1 MQLIEKTC
9 NHIWNQNKYKVA
21 KDPPRLKTQKKNEK
35 QKETKSKS
43 LSKSKSGELRFNFTS
58 RINYHH
64 EALELV
70 LIIKPVDLLK
80 VQVIKY
86 LQIVVSKSSSLTI
99 LLTF

>member
-1 MQLIEKTC
+1 MQSSKG
-9 NHIWNQNKYKVA
+9 
-21 KDPPRLKTQKKNEK
+21 PPRLKTKKKNEK

-43 LSKSKSGELRFNFTS
+43 ISKSKSGELRFNFTS

-64 EALELV
+64 EVLELV

-80 VQVIKY
+80 VQVMKY
-86 LQIVVSKSSSLTI
+86 LQIEVSKSSSLTI